1 MQPDAWA
8 DTPYDQAQ
16 SDFPGDRIMNII
28 LVLLPAGNQL
38 MPMVV
43 IDEADAVLEGPA
55 PHRTGI

>member
-1 MQPDAWA
+1 
-8 DTPYDQAQ
+8 
-16 SDFPGDRIMNII
+16 MNII

-55 PHRTGI
+55 LHRTGI